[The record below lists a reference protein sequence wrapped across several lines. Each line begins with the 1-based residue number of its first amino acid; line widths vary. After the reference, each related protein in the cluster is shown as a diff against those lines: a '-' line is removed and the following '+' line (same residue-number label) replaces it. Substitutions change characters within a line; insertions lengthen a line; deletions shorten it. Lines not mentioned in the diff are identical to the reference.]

1 MELTRREGGSR
12 LAIVRKGAE
21 EARRAIERWLSRRP
35 WAQPGRKASEGQHL
49 FSSGSRSVAPL
60 R

>member
-1 MELTRREGGSR
+1 MQLARREGGRR
-12 LAIVRKGAE
+12 LAIVRKGTE

-35 WAQPGRKASEGQHL
+35 WVQPGRKAWEGHHL